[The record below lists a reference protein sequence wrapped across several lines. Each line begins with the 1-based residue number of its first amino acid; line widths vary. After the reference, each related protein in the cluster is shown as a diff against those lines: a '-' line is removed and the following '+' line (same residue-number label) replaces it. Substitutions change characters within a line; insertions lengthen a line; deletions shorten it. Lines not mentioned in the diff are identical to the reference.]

1 MEPIDIVRLEEA
13 VVVFYRSTS
22 QEQAH
27 LHEWLTKVQL
37 SAQAWQFSWQLMQ
50 LGKSQEAQFF
60 GAITLHSKL
69 MKFWHEVPAE
79 NRDELKQKILETII
93 QFAGGPKLV
102 LNRLCIA
109 LSAYIVH
116 MLNDWPT
123 AIEDVINTFQNQ
135 QIPNVT
141 KEMQLWIMLEV
152 LQAIPEEMQ
161 AIYTSVKRSTLRGE
175 VAKRA
180 PLVMETTETY
190 LQMQLDR
197 EWDADAYGN
206 MTKAVKCAS
215 TWVKNIG
222 FSIENCQNITALL
235 LKMVNKCY
243 WPCVQDPDG
252 DGCMSADENDLA
264 EVCLKTLLYIIIQP
278 DCHLYPITA
287 SILIKMFLDSLC
299 DITKMEWKPDNNN
312 EDIVSSIYTLFVS
325 AVERHSTLLLTGI
338 TTSDPELSSLCSR
351 LVNEILQ
358 CTDKPGIYPVEES
371 CSSMALGFWY
381 LLQDEVFAIAYEA
394 ERFKCWEYIRP
405 LYAHLTRI
413 LVRKAEQPDENSID
427 KWTSDDLETFRCY
440 RQDISDTFMY
450 CYEVLRNDIL
460 DILST
465 VLDETIAQLQTN
477 PTLWTKLEACIYAFQ
492 SVAEHFD
499 GDETKQIPKL
509 MRVLNE
515 IPYEKMNE
523 KLLGTA
529 LETVGSYCQWLKD
542 NPVYIPSAIQLLV
555 RGLSSPMS
563 AQATLGLKELCRDCQ
578 LQMKPYAEFLL
589 NECQAALTSGQMK
602 NSDCVRLMFSIGKL
616 MSLLTSD
623 KIPNYLDIIV
633 SPCFEELTAIC
644 QAETKT
650 PQARIRTI
658 FRLNMISTLFSSLN
672 TDLDDDDQIEDLQNV
687 QPVLIVMQKTMPIF
701 RRIAELWVEE
711 LDVLETACSAL
722 KHAIVNLKSS
732 FKPMLQDLCYFI
744 VAIFQTRCC
753 APTLEISKTA
763 IVIFYKDEGCKS
775 LMQRLLVEFV
785 SHSFKLFESTPENG
799 FSNIA
804 ETIEMFYACLLQIVK
819 KIPQSLDD
827 KAIAYDRLIFYA
839 LKAMTLPENGPIRTS
854 IQFLSHFVMQSR
866 NYPQMTVAVLTAGEE
881 ILKTAVVCVAC
892 VTPRQQVEKFAD
904 IFLSVNKKYPAE
916 LAIWLRNIMLQSP
929 NFPTNLVD
937 EAEKSRFITQ
947 IIREKVNKRL
957 LQQHITEFAIK
968 ARGLSDKFQ

>member
-1 MEPIDIVRLEEA
+1 MEPIDIARLEEA

-22 QEQAH
+22 QEQAQ
-27 LHEWLTKVQL
+27 LHEWLTKAQA
-37 SAQAWQFSWQLMQ
+37 STQAWQFSWQLMQ
-50 LGKSQEAQFF
+50 LGKSQEVQFF

-69 MKFWHEVPAE
+69 MKFWHEVPPE
-79 NRDELKQKILETII
+79 NRDELKQKILEKII

-116 MLNDWPT
+116 MLGEWPT

-141 KEMQLWIMLEV
+141 NETQLWIMLEI

-161 AIYTSVKRSTLRGE
+161 AIYSSVKRTTLRAE

-180 PLVMETTETY
+180 PLVIETTEKY

-197 EWDADAYGN
+197 QWDVEAFNN
-206 MTKAVKCAS
+206 MTRAVKCVG

-222 FSIENCQNITALL
+222 FSIENCVNITSIL
-235 LKMVNKCY
+235 LKVVNKCY
-243 WPCVQDPDG
+243 WPCTQDPDG

-264 EVCLKTLLYIIIQP
+264 ETCLKTLVNIIIQP
-278 DCHLYPITA
+278 DCHLYPKTA
-287 SILIKMFLDSLC
+287 FVLIKMFLDSLC

-312 EDIVSSIYTLFVS
+312 EDIVSYIYTLFVS
-325 AVERHSTLLLTGI
+325 AVERHSQLLLSGI
-338 TTSDPELSSLCSR
+338 TTTDPELSTLYSR
-351 LVNEILQ
+351 LVHEILQ

-381 LLQDEVFAIAYEA
+381 LLQDEVFAMSNEE
-394 ERFKCWEYIRP
+394 ERLKCWEYIKP

-413 LVRKAEQPDENSID
+413 LVRKSEQPDENSID
-427 KWTSDDLETFRCY
+427 KWSSDDLESFRCY

-450 CYEVLRNDIL
+450 CYDVLHDHIL
-460 DILST
+460 DILSA

-477 PTLWTKLEACIYAFQ
+477 PTQWTKLEACIYSFQ

-499 GDETKQIPKL
+499 GEETKQIPKL
-509 MRVLNE
+509 MRMLNE

-542 NPVYIPSAIQLLV
+542 NPAYIPSAIELLV
-555 RGLSSPMS
+555 RGLNSSMS

-578 LQMKPYAEFLL
+578 LQMKPYAEPLL
-589 NECQAALTSGQMK
+589 NACQVSLTSGQMK

-616 MSLLTSD
+616 MSLLTPD

-633 SPCFEELTAIC
+633 SPCFEELSNIC
-644 QAETKT
+644 QNEAKT

-658 FRLNMISTLFSSLN
+658 FRLNMVSTLFSSLN
-672 TDLDDDDQIEDLQNV
+672 TDLDDDETIEDLQNV

-701 RRIAELWVEE
+701 RQIAELWVEE
-711 LDVLETACSAL
+711 LDVLETACTAL

-763 IVIFYKDEGCKS
+763 IVIFYKDADCKS
-775 LMQRLLVEFV
+775 LMQQLLVEFV
-785 SHSFKLFESTPENG
+785 MHSFKLFESTPENG

-804 ETIEMFYACLLQIVK
+804 ETIEMFYACLMQIIK

-827 KAIAYDRLIFYA
+827 KAIRYDRLIFYA

-854 IQFLSHFVMQSR
+854 VQFLSHFVMQSR
-866 NYPQMTVAVLTAGEE
+866 NYAQMTQAVLAAGEE
-881 ILKTAVVCVAC
+881 ILRTAIVCVAC

-904 IFLSVNKKYPAE
+904 IFLAINKKYPAE
-916 LAIWLRNIMLQSP
+916 MSVWLKNIIHVT
-929 NFPTNLVD
+929 NFPTPLVD
-937 EAEKSRFITQ
+937 DSEKSKFVTQ
-947 IIREKVNKRL
+947 VIREKVNKRL
-957 LQQHITEFAIK
+957 LQQHLTEFAIK
-968 ARGLSDKFQ
+968 ARGLTDKFQ